1 MSFKTMRCLF
11 LLSSV
16 VSILALTGC
25 GTAGTRS
32 ANPLEA
38 EARGAISGMTA
49 EFQNGQAEEFFGRF
63 DHKDFSNYE
72 AFRERTREFL
82 LRNHQLTVDIVV
94 DTVLAEGNEVSVSTH
109 WNRSF
114 TDEQGTHKLEEG
126 RCELIFRRRPSGG
139 LALLA
144 IRGSSP
150 F

>member
-1 MSFKTMRCLF
+1 MRNLF
-11 LLSSV
+11 LFTAAASV
-16 VSILALTGC
+16 LALAAC

-49 EFQNGQAEEFFGRF
+49 EFQSGQAEDFFGRF
-63 DHKDFSNYE
+63 DHKDFSGYE

-82 LRNHQLTVDIVV
+82 LRNHQLTVDIIV
-94 DTVLAEGNEVSVSTH
+94 DTVLAEGGEVSVSAH

-114 TDEQGTHKLEEG
+114 TDEQGNHKLEEG
-126 RCELIFRRRPSGG
+126 RCEFIFRRRASGG

-144 IRGSSP
+144 IRGNSP